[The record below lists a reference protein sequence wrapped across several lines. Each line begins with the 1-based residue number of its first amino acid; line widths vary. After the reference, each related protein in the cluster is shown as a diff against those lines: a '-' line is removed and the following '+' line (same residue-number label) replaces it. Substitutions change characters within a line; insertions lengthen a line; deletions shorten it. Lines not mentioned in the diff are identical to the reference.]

1 MRALLCR
8 SLGSIAELEVAEV
21 ASPLLGPGQVRVG
34 VRASGVNFPDILMV
48 EGKYQVKPELPFVP
62 GLELAGV
69 VLECAPDVTHVQPG
83 ERVAA
88 FARRG
93 GAHAEEAVVPGGI
106 VVPIPKGMDFVTAAA
121 FPVAYGTAHFAL
133 QHRGRLAAGET
144 LLVLGASGGVGLAA
158 VEVGKLMGARV
169 IAAASSPEKL
179 AIAREHGADYAI
191 DYRAENL
198 RDRVMEL
205 TGGRGADVVFDPVGG
220 AAFEQSVR
228 SVGWEGRILVVGF
241 ASGDIPRVATNMIL
255 VKNFSVTGVVFGEHS
270 WRFPDDTR
278 ARHGQLLGD
287 FAAGHLRP
295 LIWKT
300 YPLEQGRDALS
311 AMAARRVIGKMVL
324 TPGGLADGEQAGVT
338 GREP

>member
-8 SLGSIAELEVAEV
+8 SLGDIAALEVAEV
-21 ASPLLGPGQVRVG
+21 ASPVLGAGQVRIA

-48 EGKYQVKPELPFVP
+48 EGKYQVKPELPFIP

-69 VLECAPDVTHVQPG
+69 VLECAPGVSHVRPG
-83 ERVAA
+83 ERVVA

-93 GAHAEEAVVPGGI
+93 GGHAEEVVVPAGI
-106 VVPIPKGMDFVTAAA
+106 VTPIPPTMDFVTAAA

-144 LLVLGASGGVGLAA
+144 LLVLGAAGGVGLAA

-169 IAAASSPEKL
+169 IAAAGSPEKL
-179 AIAREHGADYAI
+179 AIAREHGADCVV
-191 DYRAENL
+191 DYRLDNL

-205 TGGRGADVVFDPVGG
+205 TEGRGVDIVFDPVGG
-220 AAFEQSVR
+220 SAFEQSVR
-228 SVGWEGRILVVGF
+228 VIGWEGRILVVGF
-241 ASGDIPRVATNMIL
+241 ASGDIPRVATNMVL

-278 ARHGQLLGD
+278 TRLGQLLGG
-287 FAAGHLRP
+287 FAAGHLKPR
-295 LIWKT
+295 IWKT
-300 YPLEQGRDALS
+300 FALEQARAALS
-311 AMAARRVIGKMVL
+311 EMAARCVIGKMVL
-324 TPGGLADGEQAGVT
+324 TP
-338 GREP
+338 

>member
-8 SLGSIAELEVAEV
+8 SLGDIAALEVAEV
-21 ASPLLGPGQVRVG
+21 ASPVLGAGQVRIA

-48 EGKYQVKPELPFVP
+48 EGKYQVKPELPFIP

-69 VLECAPDVTHVQPG
+69 VLECAPGVSHVRPG
-83 ERVAA
+83 ERVVA

-93 GAHAEEAVVPGGI
+93 GGHAEEVVVPAGI
-106 VVPIPKGMDFVTAAA
+106 VTPIPPTMDFVTAAA

-144 LLVLGASGGVGLAA
+144 LLVLGAAGGVGLAA

-169 IAAASSPEKL
+169 IAAAGSPEKL
-179 AIAREHGADYAI
+179 AIAREHGADCVV
-191 DYRAENL
+191 DYRLDNL

-205 TGGRGADVVFDPVGG
+205 TEGRGVDIVFDPVGG
-220 AAFEQSVR
+220 SAFEQSVR
-228 SVGWEGRILVVGF
+228 VIGWEGRILVVGF
-241 ASGDIPRVATNMIL
+241 ASGDIPRVATNMVL

-278 ARHGQLLGD
+278 TRLGQLLGG
-287 FAAGHLRP
+287 FAAGHLKPR
-295 LIWKT
+295 IWKT
-300 YPLEQGRDALS
+300 FALEQARAALS
-311 AMAARRVIGKMVL
+311 EMAARRVIGKMVL
-324 TPGGLADGEQAGVT
+324 TP
-338 GREP
+338 